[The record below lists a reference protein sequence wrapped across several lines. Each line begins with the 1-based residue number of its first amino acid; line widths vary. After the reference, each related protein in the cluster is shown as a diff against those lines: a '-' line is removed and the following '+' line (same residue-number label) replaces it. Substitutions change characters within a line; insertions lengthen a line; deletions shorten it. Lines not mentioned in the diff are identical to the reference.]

1 MGILPLLFAKATNKS
16 STAVAHQKE
25 TVALEGVVGRSHLL
39 TSHIIIKGHKVALE
53 KIICCF
59 YLQFLFFFAYQL
71 FKKVNN
77 LYLRMYVVML
87 RAL

>member
-16 STAVAHQKE
+16 STAGPPVAHQKE
-25 TVALEGVVGRSHLL
+25 TVALEGVVVRLHLL

-77 LYLRMYVVML
+77 LYLGM
-87 RAL
+87 